1 MEQVERDGARGSG
14 GERQGRAEAGRQRGW
29 VAQDILVW
37 QGGQGTLKWL
47 RQRGQIP

>member
-1 MEQVERDGARGSG
+1 M
-14 GERQGRAEAGRQRGW
+14 EAGRENKDGAGLRQGGRAGEGGG

-47 RQRGQIP
+47 RPQGQIP